1 MAEPAPALEGN
12 PQPNE
17 ITINSD
23 GSYSP
28 AGGVQ
33 INAGGVA
40 KFTVTYPANT
50 NVCYIPFGQI
60 SFSYD
65 PNLDDTG
72 GNTVKVGS

>member
-1 MAEPAPALEGN
+1 MVTTPEGTPAA
-12 PQPNE
+12 NE

-28 AGGVQ
+28 TGGVQ

-40 KFTVTYPANT
+40 KFTVNYPSGTNT
-50 NVCYIPFGQI
+50 CFIPFAQI
-60 SFSYD
+60 TFSYVD
-65 PNLDDTG
+65 ETAETG

>member
-1 MAEPAPALEGN
+1 MAQPAPSPEGT
-12 PQPNE
+12 PAANE

-40 KFTVTYPANT
+40 KFTVNYRGEQYLLHSLWT
-50 NVCYIPFGQI
+50 NHLFCPQERR
-60 SFSYD
+60 D
-65 PNLDDTG
+65 RRQHR
-72 GNTVKVGS
+72 